1 MSEKSEDTPQPA
13 GWEQDLLKRF
23 AFEVL
28 REQRAARRWGIFFK
42 LLLMFYLIGV
52 VAVGMGL
59 GSDAGGTFSA
69 ASRITAVVN
78 LNGVIGPDLPGSA
91 ENVNKGLRAAF
102 ADKRTAAVVLRIN
115 SPGGSP
121 VQSGQINDE
130 IFRLKQ
136 KHPGVKVYAA
146 IEDVCASG
154 AYYVA
159 SAADQIYADKGSIVG
174 SIGVRMDSFGFV
186 DALARLG
193 VERRLLTAG
202 EHKGF
207 LDPFLPVKDEEQQ
220 HVANMLGEIHEQFIN
235 TVKKGRGDRLKPG
248 ADLFNGFV
256 WTGERSLEL
265 GLVDALGSAEFVARD
280 IVKADTLVDFS
291 SKENVFEQVG
301 RKFGTQLGASIKQS
315 VLNWW

>member
-1 MSEKSEDTPQPA
+1 MSEKPDDDGKA
-13 GWEQDLLKRF
+13 AAWEQDLLKRF

-42 LLLMFYLIGV
+42 LLLTFYLL
-52 VAVGMGL
+52 AVIAIGMGL
-59 GSDAGGTFSA
+59 GTDSSSSFSS

-78 LNGVIGPDLPGSA
+78 LDGVIGPDLPGSA

-102 ADKRTAAVVLRIN
+102 ADSRTAAVVLRIN

-121 VQSGQINDE
+121 VQSGLINDE

-136 KHPGVKVYAA
+136 KYPAIKVYAA
-146 IEDVCASG
+146 LEDICASG

-159 SAADQIYADKGSIVG
+159 SAADEVYADKGSIVG
-174 SIGVRMDSFGFV
+174 SIGVRMDGFGFV
-186 DALARLG
+186 DALTRLG

-207 LDPFLPVKDEEQQ
+207 LDPFLPVKEDEQQ
-220 HVANMLGEIHEQFIN
+220 HVRQMLGEIHEQFIN
-235 TVKKGRGDRLKPG
+235 TVKKGRRDRLKPG
-248 ADLFNGFV
+248 VDLFNGFV

-265 GLVDALGSAEFVARD
+265 GLVDALGSADFIAREV
-280 IVKADTLVDFS
+280 VKADTLVDFTM
-291 SKENVFEQVG
+291 KESVFEQVG
-301 RKFGTQLGASIKQS
+301 RRFGSQLGASIKQS
-315 VLNWW
+315 LMNLW